1 MAKKDYTKELNSSF
15 KPAGIAGILQK
26 TEGNNTTTS
35 YSPSPTAEKKKKS
48 SVLLNLPY
56 DLKRKMD
63 FYCLEHEITKQEF
76 IISLI
81 EKEINRSGR
90 T

>member
-26 TEGNNTTTS
+26 TEGPAIP
-35 YSPSPTAEKKKKS
+35 SPSPHVEKKKKS